1 MTEKTY
7 TVADALVALSETLGT
22 LSEALSLQAG
32 ALRLLA
38 EGLPPVELKPA
49 KPAKPAAPVASVPV
63 ASVQVADDVPFD
75 LAPAPAEDPEP
86 APAQEVTLA
95 ELRVIFAEKSKAGF
109 KAELIAILEAHGA
122 TKLPDLKPE
131 EFAEVAAKVR
141 AL

>member
-1 MTEKTY
+1 M
-7 TVADALVALSETLGT
+7 ADALVALSETLGT

-49 KPAKPAAPVASVPV
+49 KPTPPVASVP
-63 ASVQVADDVPFD
+63 AAAAPSDDVPFD